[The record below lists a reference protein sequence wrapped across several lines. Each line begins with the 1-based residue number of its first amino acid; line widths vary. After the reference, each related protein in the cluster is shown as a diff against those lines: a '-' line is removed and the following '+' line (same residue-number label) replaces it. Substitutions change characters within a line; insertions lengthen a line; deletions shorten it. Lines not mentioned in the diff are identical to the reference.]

1 MRSIVTD
8 PITDYIFVTNFDVL
22 AEHLNLLIN
31 QACRTE
37 PPSTTSTP
45 TPTLPYCEP
54 GVTGATQPPR
64 GNEYSCQVTLIVRN
78 QLYHYC
84 RCGCFFMN
92 SEI

>member
-22 AEHLNLLIN
+22 AEHLNRLIN

-45 TPTLPYCEP
+45 KPTLPYCELD
-54 GVTGATQPPR
+54 VTGASQPSES
-64 GNEYSCQVTLIVRN
+64 NE
-78 QLYHYC
+78 
-84 RCGCFFMN
+84 
-92 SEI
+92 